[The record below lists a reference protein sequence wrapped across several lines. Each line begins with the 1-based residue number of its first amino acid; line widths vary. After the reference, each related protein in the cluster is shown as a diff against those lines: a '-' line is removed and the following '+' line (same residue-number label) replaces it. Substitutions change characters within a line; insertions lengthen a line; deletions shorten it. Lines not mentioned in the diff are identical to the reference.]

1 MSNENLP
8 APLPNDYGLPAELN
22 TPAPAWAAPMQE
34 PQTGGLNLG
43 RYVAALKRYKWLI
56 ALLFVV
62 GLGVGFVVTRFMV
75 PQYQATAT
83 VWMGIGGRN
92 SPGAAGPVEGT
103 DPQQDAQNW
112 MLLLTSRNVLNAI
125 VERRQLYLTLD
136 DPADSVVFNDFRIGD
151 GFRRGYFKLRVGPD
165 GQTYSLLE
173 QTDLEDSSSTVVIEA
188 GAVGDSIGQKAGMRW
203 RPDSTMLQAGR
214 SYGFFVI
221 SPNAAANAL
230 RGRLSARPDPRSS
243 VANIS
248 MTGTD
253 RREVAATLNAVVE
266 EFVATADEVNTR
278 NQYEVIAR
286 LSRQVDSASSLLRGA
301 EETLEEYRVRTI
313 TQPSESAVVP
323 LGTNNAMRGM
333 GNPALANYYSLKQQ
347 ADGYRQERRALE
359 RVLREVQRGQISE
372 IAFQGIPSAQSTA
385 LQSAL
390 SDLTK
395 RQSNLTQLRLTY
407 TDEHPAVQQELAM
420 INLLAS
426 EQIPQLTQSLITELA
441 KREAAVGAQLEDA
454 GRELQ
459 AIPARTTA
467 EQQLQ
472 RNLGAR
478 TQVYNQLLQALEGN
492 RIRALSERR
501 PISVLDTANVPMLP
515 MADQSLIVLLIG
527 ALGGLGLG
535 LASAIVL
542 DRVDHRFRYPE
553 QATEELGLSIIG
565 GVPRIAKDAAADPEE
580 QAQVVEAFRTIRMN
594 LRYALDGHGG
604 SLSLAVSSPG
614 PGDGKSLVSAN
625 IAVSFAEAGYRTLLV
640 DGDIR
645 RGQLHESFRDPIPR
659 RPGLIDYLTGMV
671 PLDSVLRET
680 GVDNLTLVPCGTR
693 RHRGPELLQ
702 SPMLPA
708 FLDEMRTRYDVVIID
723 TPPLAAGIDPFVLA
737 SASGN
742 MVLVFRAG
750 ETDRRL
756 AHARIGLLNRL
767 PINVV
772 GAVLNDIKPEGTY
785 KYYSYLYGYSLDEDE
800 GGTPALAGSAD

>member
-8 APLPNDYGLPAELN
+8 APLTNEYGYLAE
-22 TPAPAWAAPMQE
+22 PGAQAAWAPQVPE
-34 PQTGGLNLG
+34 PEEGGGLNLE
-43 RYVAALKRYKWLI
+43 RYFSALKRYKWLI
-56 ALLFVV
+56 AGLFVV
-62 GLGVGFVVTRFMV
+62 GLGAGFVATRFMV

-83 VWMGIGGRN
+83 VWLGAGRA
-92 SPGAAGPVEGT
+92 SGMAGPVEGT
-103 DPQQDAQNW
+103 DPLQDAQNW
-112 MLLLTSRNVLNAI
+112 MLLLTSQNVLNTI
-125 VERRQLYLTLD
+125 VERRQLYLTLEN
-136 DPADSVVFNDFRIGD
+136 PADSMTFRTFRVGE
-151 GFRRGYFKLRVGPD
+151 GFRRGSFVLRVAAD
-165 GQTYSLLE
+165 GRQYSLLE
-173 QTDLEDSSSTVVIEA
+173 QTDVKDSASTMVLEA
-188 GAVGDSIGQKAGMRW
+188 GAVGDSIGRKAGFLW
-203 RPDSTMLQAGR
+203 QPDSTTIEAGR
-214 SYGFFVI
+214 SYAFRVI
-221 SPNAAANAL
+221 SPASAASNL
-230 RGRLSARPDPRSS
+230 KGRITARPDPRSS

-248 MTGTD
+248 LVGND
-253 RREVAATLNAVVE
+253 RYEVAATLNAIVE

-278 NQYEVIAR
+278 NQYEVIDR
-286 LSRQVDSASSLLRGA
+286 LTRQVDSASSLLVGA
-301 EETLEEYRVRTI
+301 EKALEEYRVRTI
-313 TQPSESAVVP
+313 TQPNEGTGVP
-323 LGTNNAMRGM
+323 LGMGQGPAIAV
-333 GNPALANYYSLKQQ
+333 GNPSMAKYFGFKQQ
-347 ADGYRQERRALE
+347 LEGYRQERRSLE
-359 RVLREVQRGQISE
+359 RVLAEVQRGQVSQM
-372 IAFQGIPSAQSTA
+372 AFQGIPSAQASAIPAA
-385 LQSAL
+385 LA
-390 SDLTK
+390 DLTA
-395 RQSNLTQLRLTY
+395 RQARVTQLRLTY
-407 TDEHPAVQQELAM
+407 TDEHPAVQQELQM
-420 INLLAS
+420 IRLLTQ
-426 EQIPQLTQSLITELA
+426 EQIPRLTESLITELT
-441 KREAAVGAQLEDA
+441 KREAAVSSQLGEA

-472 RNLGAR
+472 RNVGAR
-478 TQVYNQLLQALEGN
+478 AGVHSQLLQALEQS

-501 PISVLDTANVPMLP
+501 PISVLDTARVPARP
-515 MADQSLIVLLIG
+515 QADQSLMILLAA

-553 QATEELGLSIIG
+553 QATKELGLSIVG

-594 LRYALDGHGG
+594 LRYALDGIGG
-604 SLSLAVSSPG
+604 PLSLAVSSPG

-645 RGQLHESFRDPIPR
+645 RGQLHESFREPIPR

-671 PLDSVLRET
+671 PLESVLRET

-708 FLDEMRTRYDVVIID
+708 FLDEMRTRYDVVIVD
-723 TPPLAAGIDPFVLA
+723 SPPLAAGIDPFVLG
-737 SASGN
+737 SATGN

-756 AHARIGLLNRL
+756 AHARIGLLKRL

-772 GAVLNDIKPEGTY
+772 GAVLNDIKAEGSY

-800 GGTPALAGSAD
+800 GGTPALAGSVE

>member
-8 APLPNDYGLPAELN
+8 APLPPEYGYPAEAAPPAYSW
-22 TPAPAWAAPMQE
+22 PAPPLAEEQG
-34 PQTGGLNLG
+34 GGLNLE
-43 RYVAALKRYKWLI
+43 RYFSALKRYKWLI
-56 ALLFVV
+56 AVLFAV
-62 GLGVGFVVTRFMV
+62 GLGIGFVVSRFIQ
-75 PQYQATAT
+75 PQYLATAT
-83 VWMGIGGRN
+83 VWLGVGGRN
-92 SPGAAGPVEGT
+92 SPGASGPVQGT
-103 DPQQDAQNW
+103 DPLQDAANW
-112 MLLLTSRNVLNAI
+112 QRLLTSRNVLNAI
-125 VERRQLYLTLD
+125 VKRRQLYLTPD
-136 DPADSVVFNDFRIGD
+136 NSADTTIFKNLVVGD
-151 GFRRGYFKLRVGPD
+151 GFRRGHFVLRVGAD
-165 GQTYSLLE
+165 GATYSLLE
-173 QTDLEDSSSTVVIEA
+173 QTDPKDSTSTVVIEA
-188 GAVGDSIGQKAGMRW
+188 GSVGDSIGRRAGLLWQPDPSLLKAG
-203 RPDSTMLQAGR
+203 ST
-214 SYGFFVI
+214 YGFSVI
-221 SPNAAANAL
+221 PPAMAANAL
-230 RGRLSARPDPRSS
+230 KGRLAMRVDPRSS
-243 VANIS
+243 VAMIDLS
-248 MTGTD
+248 GPD
-253 RREVAATLNAVVE
+253 RREVASTLNALVE

-286 LSRQVDSASSLLRGA
+286 LDRQVDSAASLLVGS
-301 EETLEEYRVRTI
+301 EKTLEEYRVRTI
-313 TQPSESAVVP
+313 MEPTDATAVP
-323 LGTNNAMRGM
+323 IGTAGGM
-333 GNPALANYYSLKQQ
+333 ANPAMANFFGLKQQ
-347 ADGYRQERRALE
+347 LDGIRQERQALQ
-359 RVLREVQRGQISE
+359 RVLRDVQRGQISE
-372 IAFQGIPSAQSTA
+372 VAFQGIPSAQTTA

-390 SDLTK
+390 SDLTA
-395 RQSNLTQLRLTY
+395 RQSKITQLMLTY
-407 TDEHPAVQQELAM
+407 TDEHPSVIQERQM
-420 INLLAS
+420 VKLLAE
-426 EQIPQLTQSLITELA
+426 EQIPQLTESLITELT
-441 KREAAVGAQLEDA
+441 KREAAIAEQIADA

-459 AIPARTTA
+459 EIPGRTTA

-472 RNLGAR
+472 RDVSAR
-478 TQVYNQLLQALEGN
+478 AGVHNQLMQALEQA

-501 PISVLDTANVPMLP
+501 PISVLDTATVPVRP
-515 MADQSLIVLLIG
+515 QADQSLIILLIG

-553 QATEELGLSIIG
+553 QATKELGLSIIG

-604 SLSLAVSSPG
+604 SLALAVSSPG

-671 PLDSVLRET
+671 PLESVLRET

-708 FLDEMRTRYDVVIID
+708 FLDEMRTRYDVVIVD

-737 SASGN
+737 SATGN
-742 MVLVFRAG
+742 MILVFRAG
-750 ETDRRL
+750 ATDRRL

-772 GAVLNDIKPEGTY
+772 GAVLNDIKAEGSY

-800 GGTPALAGSAD
+800 GGTPALAGSVD

>member
-8 APLPNDYGLPAELN
+8 APLSPEYAYPAEAAAPAYN
-22 TPAPAWAAPMQE
+22 WPAPPPMPE
-34 PQTGGLNLG
+34 EGGGLNLE
-43 RYVAALKRYKWLI
+43 RYFSALKRYKWLI
-56 ALLFVV
+56 AILFVV
-62 GLGVGFVVTRFMV
+62 GLGIGFVISRFIQ
-75 PQYQATAT
+75 PQYKATAT
-83 VWMGIGGRN
+83 VWLGVGGRG
-92 SPGAAGPVEGT
+92 SAGTAGPVEGT
-103 DPQQDAQNW
+103 DPMQDAANW
-112 MLLLTSRNVLNAI
+112 QRLLTSRNVMNAI
-125 VERRQLYLTLD
+125 VERRQLYITPD
-136 DPADSVVFNDFRIGD
+136 NPADSTLFKSLVVGD
-151 GFRRGYFKLRVGPD
+151 GFRRGRFLLRAGAD
-165 GQTYSLLE
+165 GATYSLLE
-173 QTDLEDSSSTVVIEA
+173 QTDLDDSTSTVVIEA
-188 GAVGDSIGQKAGMRW
+188 GSVGDSIGRRAGLLW
-203 RPDSTMLQAGR
+203 QPDSSLLDAG
-214 SYGFFVI
+214 STYGFNI
-221 SPNAAANAL
+221 IPPASAANAL
-230 RGRLSARPDPRSS
+230 KGQLAMRVDPRSS
-243 VANIS
+243 VASIEL
-248 MTGTD
+248 TGTN
-253 RREVAATLNAVVE
+253 RREVASTLNAVVE

-286 LSRQVDSASSLLRGA
+286 LDRQVDSAASLLVGA
-301 EETLEEYRVRTI
+301 EKSLEEYRVRTI
-313 TQPSESAVVP
+313 MQPNDATAIPV
-323 LGTNNAMRGM
+323 GAGGGM
-333 GNPALANYYSLKQQ
+333 ANPAMVNFFGLKQQ
-347 ADGYRQERRALE
+347 LDGVRQERQALQ
-359 RVLREVQRGQISE
+359 RVLREIQQGQVSQV
-372 IAFQGIPSAQSTA
+372 AFQGIPSAQNTA
-385 LQSAL
+385 LQAAL
-390 SDLTK
+390 NDLTT
-395 RQSNLTQLRLTY
+395 RQSKLTQLLLTY
-407 TDEHPAVQQELAM
+407 TDEHPTVVTERSL
-420 INLLAS
+420 IKLLTE
-426 EQIPQLTQSLITELA
+426 EQIPSLTESLIAELT
-441 KREAAVGAQLEDA
+441 KREAAISAQISDA

-472 RNLGAR
+472 RTVGAR
-478 TQVYNQLLQALEGN
+478 AGVHNQLMQALEQA

-501 PISVLDTANVPMLP
+501 PISVLDTATVPVRP
-515 MADQSLIVLLIG
+515 EADQSLIILLIG

-553 QATEELGLSIIG
+553 QATKELGLAIIG

-625 IAVSFAEAGYRTLLV
+625 IAVSFAEAGYRTILV

-671 PLDSVLRET
+671 PLESVLRET

-708 FLDEMRTRYDVVIID
+708 FLDEMRTRYDVVIVD

-737 SASGN
+737 SATGS
-742 MVLVFRAG
+742 MILVFRAG

-772 GAVLNDIKPEGTY
+772 GAVLNDIKAEGSY

-800 GGTPALAGSAD
+800 GGTPALAGSVD